1 MYIKFT
7 VTGYIQT
14 EKEYIEFVLEVVTT
28 SLMKMVFWQDI
39 LCPWTHIRECWF
51 SYLVC
56 RWKRTSLFIDM
67 AGKLNGVKFLSVSQ
81 LCFTFFKV
89 WTENKVGQLVE
100 VF

>member
-56 RWKRTSLFIDM
+56 R
-67 AGKLNGVKFLSVSQ
+67 
-81 LCFTFFKV
+81 
-89 WTENKVGQLVE
+89 
-100 VF
+100 